1 MLIINADKVNGKNN
15 SSKRE
20 KIRSEVLQESKK
32 EVHLYHNNSKK
43 AAILNQSK
51 MNTENKVIELSA
63 DVKKA
68 IKKNS
73 YYSAEEFIKDAE
85 TYISAIKDGRMLCVV
100 KTVAKS
106 GLSRVLTFHS
116 LEGIESKY
124 YRSYRSFFE
133 AMGYKESRSK
143 EGFTVSGCGM
153 NMIFHTNYSIMH
165 DLRRMGFIT
174 ESEAETLCQKTP
186 TNL

>member
-1 MLIINADKVNGKNN
+1 MRIINTDKVNGKNN
-15 SSKRE
+15 SSKRK

-32 EVHLYHNNSKK
+32 EVHLYHNNSNK
-43 AAILNQSK
+43 AVVLNQSK

-73 YYSAEEFIKDAE
+73 YYSAEEFKKDAE
-85 TYISAIKDGRMLCVV
+85 AYISAIKDGRMLCIV

-106 GLSRVLTFHS
+106 GMSRVLTFHS
-116 LEGIESKY
+116 LEGVESKY

-133 AMGYKESRSK
+133 AMGYKESRNK

-153 NMIFHTNYSIMH
+153 DMIFHTNYSIMH
-165 DLRRMGFIT
+165 DLKRMGII
-174 ESEAETLCQKTP
+174 SKDEAETLCQKTP